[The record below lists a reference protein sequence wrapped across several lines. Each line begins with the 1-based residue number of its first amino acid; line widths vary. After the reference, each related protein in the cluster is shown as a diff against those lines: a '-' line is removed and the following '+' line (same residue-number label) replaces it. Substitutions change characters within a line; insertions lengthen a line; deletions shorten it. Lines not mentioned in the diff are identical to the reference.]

1 MVSISLPIL
10 LLQIANFLVL
20 LFVLNLVLYKPIRG
34 ILKQRKEK
42 FQGLQE
48 SVAATGR
55 QAEEQDKAFTEGI
68 RLARA
73 KGQKEKETL
82 VQAASDEENAI
93 VAKINAKAKED
104 LAEVKA
110 KIKKEMDTVKNA
122 LEKEVDA
129 FANAITEK
137 ILGRAA

>member
-20 LFVLNLVLYKPIRG
+20 LFVLNLVLYKPIRK
-34 ILKQRKEK
+34 ILRQRKEK
-42 FQGLQE
+42 FQGLEE
-48 SVAATGR
+48 SANVTGR
-55 QAEEQDKAFTEGI
+55 QAEEQNQAFAEGI
-68 RLARA
+68 RQARV
-73 KGQKEKETL
+73 KGQKAKEAL
-82 VQAASDEENAI
+82 VQAATDEEGAI

-110 KIKKEMDTVKNA
+110 KIVKDVDAVRSA

-129 FANAITEK
+129 FADAITQK

>member
-10 LLQIANFLVL
+10 LLQIANFLFL

-82 VQAASDEENAI
+82 VQAASDEESAI

-110 KIKKEMDTVKNA
+110 KIKKEMDTVKSA

-129 FANAITEK
+129 FADAITEK